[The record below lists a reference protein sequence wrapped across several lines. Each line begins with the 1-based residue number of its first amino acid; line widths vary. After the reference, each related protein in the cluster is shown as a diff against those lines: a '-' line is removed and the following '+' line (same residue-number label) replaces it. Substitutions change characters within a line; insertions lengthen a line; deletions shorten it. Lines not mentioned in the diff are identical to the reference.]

1 MTIRVTA
8 WAPGQPAKSG
18 TFEVAVKGRERSRL
32 KFLGAEDEGKYVV
45 SVGNE
50 SWLLLPTSKN
60 PIRVPASH
68 RIRGGLAVADV
79 ARTSFADDY
88 DAVVEREDDL
98 DGRRCAVLRLIA
110 KKSASVSYPVIRVW
124 VDEKEG
130 LYRKAVFLVA
140 SGRTAKEATFDAYE
154 IRKGTPVLTRMTV
167 TDALRPG
174 TTVVEYLDYARREI
188 PDAWFDPKT
197 AGGIEA
203 VKGTLPAP
211 PSFRNVVGKLAKHYG
226 PPKAPP
232 AKGAFEMILWENV
245 AYLAGDEQR
254 GEAFELLKK
263 KIGTSPARILGASKS
278 ALRAVAEHGILADRF
293 AGKLREVARIAL
305 DEFDGD
311 LEAVVAGPVTAARK
325 ALQQFPGIGGPGP
338 RRSSSSW
345 GATLRW
351 RSSRTGCAS

>member
-1 MTIRVTA
+1 M
-8 WAPGQPAKSG
+8 
-18 TFEVAVKGRERSRL
+18 AVRGREKSRL
-32 KFLGAEDEGKYVV
+32 KFLGAEDGGTYVV

-79 ARTSFADDY
+79 ARTGFADDY

-110 KKSASVSYPVIRVW
+110 RKGASVAYPVIRVW

-154 IRKGTPVLTRMTV
+154 TRNGTLVLSKMTV

-174 TTVVEYLDYARREI
+174 TTIVEYLDYARRKV

-197 AGGIEA
+197 AR
-203 VKGTLPAP
+203 V
-211 PSFRNVVGKLAKHYG
+211 
-226 PPKAPP
+226 
-232 AKGAFEMILWENV
+232 
-245 AYLAGDEQR
+245 D
-254 GEAFELLKK
+254 
-263 KIGTSPARILGASKS
+263 
-278 ALRAVAEHGILADRF
+278 
-293 AGKLREVARIAL
+293 
-305 DEFDGD
+305 
-311 LEAVVAGPVTAARK
+311 
-325 ALQQFPGIGGPGP
+325 
-338 RRSSSSW
+338 
-345 GATLRW
+345 
-351 RSSRTGCAS
+351 